1 MIRHWG
7 TGKTCHAKV
16 ASVRPPAR
24 FERITQRER
33 HLRNLDR
40 SHGSG
45 AGKLT

>member
-7 TGKTCHAKV
+7 TGKTCHAEV

-33 HLRNLDR
+33 HLRT
-40 SHGSG
+40 
-45 AGKLT
+45 LTDPTARVRES